1 MVEGNE
7 WMEQPA
13 VATASARAQRG
24 GDRRHSEVP
33 ASITAHQADESE
45 RPQEPDVER
54 QRHHDDR
61 HHHQHAR
68 QDFHDPH
75 DVYLL
80 PTLLVRILY
89 RSTIYIQPSRR

>member
-1 MVEGNE
+1 MVQGNE
-7 WMEQPA
+7 WMEQPT

-54 QRHHDDR
+54 HRHEHDR

-68 QDFHDPH
+68 QDFDDQHVHSPSSYVPSKDIISFY
-75 DVYLL
+75 D
-80 PTLLVRILY
+80 LY
-89 RSTIYIQPSRR
+89 TTVP